1 MTPSRFWRARPA
13 APNASSAPAARRAWP
28 WRLFN
33 LNDPRWGKDGGGNPQ
48 NSPQNSQQNGQDP
61 NRRPGGNNGGPPDLD
76 ELWRDFN
83 RKLNGLF
90 GKKRGNGGLGTPPQ
104 RPDLYPSA
112 KGMGVGFVILIVIG
126 VLGWLASGFFIVQEG
141 QQAAVTRFGK
151 LAYITDAGFHWRLP
165 YPFEAD
171 EIVNVSQVR
180 SVEIG
185 RGGEVRATGLP
196 ESAMLTEDENIV
208 DVRFAVQYRIDNVVD
223 YLYNNRSPDDAV
235 SQAAETAVREVV
247 GNKSLDYVLYEGRE
261 QVASDV
267 QSLTQKILDRYKT
280 GIIITTVTLQ
290 NVQPPEQVQA
300 AFDDA
305 IKAGQD
311 RERLKNEAQAYANNV
326 IPRAQGTASRLIQ
339 DAEAYKAQVVAQ
351 AQGDTSRFDQ
361 ILQQYDKAPQVTRER
376 MYLQTMQDILSS
388 VSKVMVESRNNNNLL
403 YLPLDKLL
411 QQSAGKTGAAMS
423 PAAPAAPAVPSLPAP
438 AAAASAA
445 AAGSSAAPAADTA
458 ATSSRGSRDTLRER
472 NFQ

>member
-1 MTPSRFWRARPA
+1 MTSSRFWRASPAEQTSSRP
-13 APNASSAPAARRAWP
+13 SSWQSVWP
-28 WRLFN
+28 RVWPFSRLFN
-33 LNDPRWGKDGGGNPQ
+33 LNDPRWGKDEGGNSNQ
-48 NSPQNSQQNGQDP
+48 NNNQDP
-61 NRRPGGNNGGPPDLD
+61 NRRPGNNGGPPDLD

-90 GKKRGNGGLGTPPQ
+90 GKKRGGGNGGMGTPPQ

-112 KGMGVGFVILIVIG
+112 KGMGVGFVILILIG
-126 VLGWLASGFFIVQEG
+126 VFGWLASGFFIVQEG

-180 SVEIG
+180 SVEVG
-185 RGGEVRATGLP
+185 RGGEVKATGLP

-208 DVRFAVQYRIDNVVD
+208 DVRFAVQYRIDNVVN

-247 GNKSLDYVLYEGRE
+247 GNKTLNYVLYEGRE

-267 QSLTQKILDRYKT
+267 QTLTQKILDRYKT
-280 GIIITTVTLQ
+280 GIIVTTVTLQ

-311 RERLKNEAQAYANNV
+311 RERLKNEAEAYANNV

-339 DAEAYKAQVVAQ
+339 DAEAYKAQVTAQ

-361 ILQQYDKAPQVTRER
+361 ILQQYEKAPQVTRER

-388 VSKVMVESRNNNNLL
+388 VSKVMVDSRNNNLL

-411 QQSAGKTGAAMS
+411 QQSTGKA
-423 PAAPAAPAVPSLPAP
+423 AAPAAMAPAVPATVPTLPAASVGASP
-438 AAAASAA
+438 ATVDSAAASD
-445 AAGSSAAPAADTA
+445 GTSP
-458 ATSSRGSRDTLRER
+458 ATSRTSRDTLRER

>member
-1 MTPSRFWRARPA
+1 M
-13 APNASSAPAARRAWP
+13 
-28 WRLFN
+28 FN
-33 LNDPRWGKDGGGNPQ
+33 LNDPRWGKDDGTNG
-48 NSPQNSQQNGQDP
+48 QQSNNNQDP
-61 NRRPGGNNGGPPDLD
+61 NRRPGSGGPPDLD

-90 GKKRGNGGLGTPPQ
+90 GKKRGSGNGGGTPPQ

-112 KGMGVGFVILIVIG
+112 KGMGVGVIILVVIG
-126 VLGWLASGFFIVQEG
+126 VLGWLSSGFFIVQEG

-180 SVEIG
+180 SVEVG
-185 RGGEVRATGLP
+185 RGGEVKATGLP

-247 GNKSLDYVLYEGRE
+247 GNKTLDYVLYEGRE

-267 QSLTQKILDRYKT
+267 QVLTQKILDRYKT
-280 GIIITTVTLQ
+280 GIVITTVTLQ

-361 ILQQYDKAPQVTRER
+361 ILQQYEKAPQVTRER

-388 VSKVMVESRNNNNLL
+388 VSKVMVDSRNNNNLL
-403 YLPLDKLL
+403 YMPLDKLL
-411 QQSAGKTGAAMS
+411 QQSAGKAPTSAT
-423 PAAPAAPAVPSLPAP
+423 AAPAAPPTTVPTLPAASVGTAP
-438 AAAASAA
+438 ATADSSASAPD
-445 AAGSSAAPAADTA
+445 GTAPS
-458 ATSSRGSRDTLRER
+458 SSRTSRDTLRER

>member
-1 MTPSRFWRARPA
+1 M
-13 APNASSAPAARRAWP
+13 
-28 WRLFN
+28 FN
-33 LNDPRWGKDGGGNPQ
+33 LNDPRWGKDDGAGG
-48 NSPQNSQQNGQDP
+48 QQSNNTPDP
-61 NRRPGGNNGGPPDLD
+61 NRRPGAGGPPDLD

-83 RKLNGLF
+83 RRLNGLF
-90 GKKRGNGGLGTPPQ
+90 GKKRGGNGGGMPPQ
-104 RPDLYPSA
+104 RPDLFPSA
-112 KGMGVGFVILIVIG
+112 KGMGVGVVILVVIG
-126 VLGWLASGFFIVQEG
+126 VLGWLSSGFFIVQEG

-180 SVEIG
+180 SVEVG

-235 SQAAETAVREVV
+235 LQAAETAVREVV
-247 GNKSLDYVLYEGRE
+247 GNKTLDYVLYEGRE

-267 QSLTQKILDRYKT
+267 QMLTQKILDRYKT

-339 DAEAYKAQVVAQ
+339 DAEAYRAQVVAQ

-388 VSKVMVESRNNNNLL
+388 VSKVLVDSRNNNNLL

-411 QQSAGKTGAAMS
+411 QQSASKAGSSQSSM
-423 PAAPAAPAVPSLPAP
+423 PAVPATVPALPAASVGAGP
-438 AAAASAA
+438 ASPDSTASGS
-445 AAGSSAAPAADTA
+445 AGTAPS
-458 ATSSRGSRDTLRER
+458 SSRTSRDTLRER

>member
-1 MTPSRFWRARPA
+1 MTPSRIPRALPIAQTTSRP
-13 APNASSAPAARRAWP
+13 SAARKLWSFS
-28 WRLFN
+28 RLFN
-33 LNDPRWGKDGGGNPQ
+33 LNDPRWGRGEEGARQQNNP
-48 NSPQNSQQNGQDP
+48 QQNGDPDP
-61 NRRPGGNNGGPPDLD
+61 NRRPGSGPPDLD

-83 RKLNGLF
+83 RKLNALF
-90 GKKRGNGGLGTPPQ
+90 GKRGGNGGGLGIPPQ
-104 RPDLYPSA
+104 RPDLYPSP
-112 KGMGVGFVILIVIG
+112 KGMGIGFVILLVIG

-151 LAYITDAGFHWRLP
+151 LAYVTGAGFHWRLP

-180 SVEIG
+180 SVEVG

-208 DVRFAVQYRIDNVVD
+208 DVRFAVQYRIDNIVD

-235 SQAAETAVREVV
+235 AQAAETAVREVV
-247 GNKSLDYVLYEGRE
+247 GNETLDDVLYRGRE

-267 QSLTQKILDRYKT
+267 QTLIQKILDRYKT
-280 GIIITTVTLQ
+280 GILVTTVTLQ

-326 IPRAQGTASRLIQ
+326 VPRAQGTASRLIQ
-339 DAEAYKAQVVAQ
+339 EAEAYKAQVVAQ
-351 AQGDTSRFDQ
+351 AQGDASRFDQ
-361 ILQQYDKAPQVTRER
+361 VLQQYDKAPQITRER

-388 VSKVMVESRNNNNLL
+388 VSKVLVDSRSNSNLL

-411 QQSAGKTGAAMS
+411 QQSAAKSSQPAAALPPSAATLPALPAASTGS
-423 PAAPAAPAVPSLPAP
+423 APAAGDSS
-438 AAAASAA
+438 AASAA
-445 AAGSSAAPAADTA
+445 SAPSSPRT
-458 ATSSRGSRDTLRER
+458 SRDTLRER
-472 NFQ
+472 NF

>member
-1 MTPSRFWRARPA
+1 MTPLRFWPRV
-13 APNASSAPAARRAWP
+13 WP
-28 WRLFN
+28 FSRMFN
-33 LNDPRWGKDGGGNPQ
+33 LNDPRWGKDDGTNG
-48 NSPQNSQQNGQDP
+48 QQSNNNQDP
-61 NRRPGGNNGGPPDLD
+61 NRRPGSGGPPDLD

-90 GKKRGNGGLGTPPQ
+90 GKKRGSGNGGGTPPQ

-112 KGMGVGFVILIVIG
+112 KGMGVGVIILVVIG
-126 VLGWLASGFFIVQEG
+126 VLGWLSSGFFIVQEG

-180 SVEIG
+180 SVEVG
-185 RGGEVRATGLP
+185 RGGEVKATGLP

-247 GNKSLDYVLYEGRE
+247 GNKTLDYVLYEGRE

-267 QSLTQKILDRYKT
+267 QVLTQKILDRYKT
-280 GIIITTVTLQ
+280 GIVITTVTLQ

-361 ILQQYDKAPQVTRER
+361 ILQQYEKAPQVTRER

-388 VSKVMVESRNNNNLL
+388 VSKVMVDSRNNNNLL
-403 YLPLDKLL
+403 YMPLDKLL
-411 QQSAGKTGAAMS
+411 QQSAGKAPTSAT
-423 PAAPAAPAVPSLPAP
+423 AAPAAPPTTVPTLPAASVGTAP
-438 AAAASAA
+438 ATADSSASAPD
-445 AAGSSAAPAADTA
+445 GTAPS
-458 ATSSRGSRDTLRER
+458 SSRTSRDTLRER

>member
-1 MTPSRFWRARPA
+1 MISFRFGRADPAEQSSQRPSMAKRE
-13 APNASSAPAARRAWP
+13 WP
-28 WRLFN
+28 GIGPFTRLFN
-33 LNDPRWGKDGGGNPQ
+33 LNDPRWGKDEGGN
-48 NSPQNSQQNGQDP
+48 NQQNNNQDP
-61 NRRPGGNNGGPPDLD
+61 NRRPGGNGGPPDLD

-90 GKKRGNGGLGTPPQ
+90 GKKRGGNGGGMGTPPQ

-112 KGMGVGFVILIVIG
+112 KGMGVGFVILILIAVF
-126 VLGWLASGFFIVQEG
+126 GWLASGFFIVQEG
-141 QQAAVTRFGK
+141 QQGAVTRFGK

-180 SVEIG
+180 SVEVG
-185 RGGEVRATGLP
+185 RGGEVKATGLP

-247 GNKSLDYVLYEGRE
+247 GNKRLDYVLYEGRE

-267 QSLTQKILDRYKT
+267 QTLTQKILDRYKT

-311 RERLKNEAQAYANNV
+311 RERLKNEAEAYANNV
-326 IPRAQGTASRLIQ
+326 IPRAQGTASRLVQ

-361 ILQQYDKAPQVTRER
+361 ILQQYEKAPQVTRER
-376 MYLQTMQDILSS
+376 MYLQTMQDILSN
-388 VSKVMVESRNNNNLL
+388 VSKVMVDSRSNNNLL

-411 QQSAGKTGAAMS
+411 QQTAGKS
-423 PAAPAAPAVPSLPAP
+423 AAPVTAMPQTPVPSLPAAPVGASP
-438 AAAASAA
+438 AAVDSAAASADSTA
-445 AAGSSAAPAADTA
+445 PAAGSRT
-458 ATSSRGSRDTLRER
+458 SRDTLRER

>member
-1 MTPSRFWRARPA
+1 MTSSHFLRATPA
-13 APNASSAPAARRAWP
+13 AQTSPRPRSWWDEWSLS
-28 WRLFN
+28 RLFN
-33 LNDPRWGKDGGGNPQ
+33 LNDPRWGKDEGGNGNQ
-48 NSPQNSQQNGQDP
+48 SNNNQDP
-61 NRRPGGNNGGPPDLD
+61 DRRPGGGPPDLD

-83 RKLNGLF
+83 RKLNGMF
-90 GKKRGNGGLGTPPQ
+90 GKKRGGGNGSGTPPQ
-104 RPDLYPSA
+104 RPDLYPSP
-112 KGMGVGFVILIVIG
+112 KGMGVGVVILILIG
-126 VLGWLASGFFIVQEG
+126 VLGWLSSGFFIVQEG
-141 QQAAVTRFGK
+141 QQGAVTRFGK

-185 RGGEVRATGLP
+185 RGGEVKATGLP

-223 YLYNNRSPDDAV
+223 YLYNNRSPDDVV

-261 QVASDV
+261 QVATDV
-267 QSLTQKILDRYKT
+267 QLLTQKILDRYKT
-280 GIIITTVTLQ
+280 GIITTTVTLQ

-300 AFDDA
+300 AFDDSV
-305 IKAGQD
+305 KAGQD
-311 RERLKNEAQAYANNV
+311 RERLKNEAEAYANNV
-326 IPRAQGTASRLIQ
+326 VPRAQGTASRLIQ

-361 ILQQYDKAPQVTRER
+361 ILQQYEKAPQVTRER
-376 MYLQTMQDILSS
+376 MYLQTMQNILSS
-388 VSKVMVESRNNNNLL
+388 VSKVMVDSRNNNNLL
-403 YLPLDKLL
+403 YMPLDKLL
-411 QQSAGKTGAAMS
+411 QQSAAKPSM
-423 PAAPAAPAVPSLPAP
+423 PALTMPSAPAAVPTLPAASVGASP
-438 AAAASAA
+438 SSVDSAAASTD
-445 AAGSSAAPAADTA
+445 GTAP
-458 ATSSRGSRDTLRER
+458 SNSRTSRDSLRER